1 MELSC
6 NGIGDDACPAIAPL
20 LSQRCGELQ
29 ELGLSMNSL
38 SSFGIW
44 QLMEAVAQNVD
55 GGLKKVDVATQEN
68 VESEAAEGGS
78 PAGPE
83 RLLSGGRPIEAA

>member
-1 MELSC
+1 
-6 NGIGDDACPAIAPL
+6 
-20 LSQRCGELQ
+20 
-29 ELGLSMNSL
+29 MNSL

-68 VESEAAEGGS
+68 VFYSYIYT
-78 PAGPE
+78 PIYDNYMY
-83 RLLSGGRPIEAA
+83 RLYCIEYCILRVL